1 MEHYIVDEQAIQTI
15 IEPWLI
21 KGLRWLL
28 SAGLAWLVAYAACHN
43 VDLNAALGAA
53 TVVGITQFVAPPL
66 AIVIA
71 HLLEMALTKWAP
83 SLAAMKVSLPGGAAR
98 SMPPAY
104 APPTRPSGR

>member
-1 MEHYIVDEQAIQTI
+1 MEHYIMDEQAIQTI

-53 TVVGITQFVAPPL
+53 TVVGITQVVAPPL

-83 SLAAMKVSLPGGAAR
+83 SLAATKEPDRLRRCGP
-98 SMPPAY
+98 MPPAY
-104 APPTRPSGR
+104 GSPQGSASR